1 MRHPP
6 GEAVRLGAR
15 RAASSAVSQEASLRP
30 LCVAWDALS
39 PFYAFFLYRSLG
51 EVEVP
56 TN

>member
-1 MRHPP
+1 M
-6 GEAVRLGAR
+6 RLGAR

-39 PFYAFFLYRSLG
+39 PFYAFFLCRSLG